1 MSLVGQNFGRYQVI
15 ELLGRGGMATV
26 YKAQDTRLDRQ
37 VAIKIIRRDAFAAE
51 QTEML
56 LKRFEREAKSL
67 ARLSHPNIMKV
78 LDFGEHDGSPYLV
91 MEYLPGGTLREK
103 MGRQV
108 PWQEAAQLILPIAE
122 SLDYAHSQNMIHRDV
137 KPANVLLTQRGQ
149 PMLTDFGIA
158 KILNLEETLEL
169 TGTSAAIGT
178 PEYMAP
184 EQASAKSVDHRV
196 DIYSLG
202 IVLYE
207 MVTGRKPFIAD
218 TPMAVLIKHA
228 TEPLPRPKQFVPDLP
243 DGVEAILLKMLAKD
257 PQQRYPDMHAVIDA
271 LQGLLGTKPQIT
283 VVEETVSLPRDLIEA
298 VDDPRTFVREG
309 AIGQLE
315 KFARGTNPA
324 LARSA
329 CALLEKLAAE
339 DDSRRVMEL
348 AAEVLESVRGKKP
361 FGSKFGKDGVTQYG
375 RARRGGQRGLGCG
388 VGVLISAVLL
398 ALVCIVGLFAAS
410 PFVRVGESSEPVFRG
425 ISNLRV
431 PPFSATDDIY
441 VYFNPDEVEKVQTF
455 EAKWYRHVSLMD
467 YELYILIGQVDYTAS
482 SLAEVYF
489 HLKNP
494 GLAGD
499 YLVEIYIDQSLVGT
513 TNFEIFPASP

>member
-1 MSLVGQNFGRYQVI
+1 MSLIGQNFGRYQVI

-37 VAIKIIRRDAFAAE
+37 VAIKIIRRDAFAVE

-91 MEYLPGGTLREK
+91 MEYLPGGTLKEK

-108 PWQEAAQLILPIAE
+108 PWQEAAQLLLPIAE
-122 SLDYAHSQNMIHRDV
+122 ALDYAHSQNMIHRDV

-149 PMLTDFGIA
+149 PLLTDFGIA
-158 KILNLEETLEL
+158 KILNIEETLEL

-184 EQASAKSVDHRV
+184 EQASAKSVDHRA

-228 TEPLPRPKQFVPDLP
+228 TEPLPRPTQFVPDLP
-243 DGVEAILLKMLAKD
+243 AGIEALLLKMLAKD
-257 PQQRYPDMHAVIDA
+257 PQQRYPDMRVVIDA
-271 LQGLLGTKPQIT
+271 LQGLLGTKPQMAA
-283 VVEETVSLPRDLIEA
+283 VEETVSLPRDLLEA
-298 VDDPRTFVREG
+298 VEDPRTFVREG

-315 KFARGTNPA
+315 KFARGNNPA

-339 DDSRRVMEL
+339 DDSRHVMEL
-348 AAEVLESVRGKKP
+348 AAQVLESVRGKKP
-361 FGSKFGKDGVTQYG
+361 FVSKFGRDGVT
-375 RARRGGQRGLGCG
+375 RGGGRRGLGCG
-388 VGVLISAVLL
+388 VGALITAILL
-398 ALVCIVGLFAAS
+398 ALACIVGLFAAS
-410 PFVRVGESSEPVFRG
+410 PFVRVGASSEPILRG
-425 ISNLRV
+425 ITNLNV
-431 PPFSATDDIY
+431 PPFSATDDVY
-441 VYFNPDEVEKVQTF
+441 VYFNPDEPSENQTF
-455 EAKWYRHVSLMD
+455 EAKWYRHVSLMG
-467 YELYILIGQVDYTAS
+467 YELYILIGQMDYTAS
-482 SLAEVYF
+482 SQAEVFF

-494 GLAGD
+494 GMAGD
-499 YLVEIYIDQSLVGT
+499 YVVEIYIDQKLVGT
-513 TNFEIFPASP
+513 TEFQIFPADQ